1 MRNRQLTFEDGDC
14 TPSEHPEHGHNTPK
28 ARPQRDQS
36 TLSGLSPGPGGMFGS
51 MAIGTSTLNPPISQL
66 AESYLLALQA
76 YRRRPATLDMY
87 TRVLNRFVEF
97 LDETLGKVPALE
109 DLSANSARAHLIFL
123 QQQPRYQDHPFRQ
136 SGGLL
141 APSTLNQHARCLRAF
156 ANWLYQEEY
165 TDDHLLR
172 RLKLPKVPKVEMKP
186 LSRAEVRQ
194 VLASLETRS
203 INGRRSAAIVTL
215 LYDTGMR
222 AGELVGMQLADIRF
236 DTGEISVVGKGEK
249 QRIVVAG
256 RLALRALRRYLEI
269 RREGIGRNE
278 DRVFTNST
286 GMPTTTG
293 DIGHIFRRLRRR
305 CGIERLHA
313 HLLRHSFAVQ
323 FLRNGG
329 DVLTL
334 QRLLGH
340 SSVATTNRYVTLAS
354 VDLVNA
360 HRRNSP
366 LDNS

>member
-1 MRNRQLTFEDGDC
+1 
-14 TPSEHPEHGHNTPK
+14 
-28 ARPQRDQS
+28 
-36 TLSGLSPGPGGMFGS
+36 
-51 MAIGTSTLNPPISQL
+51 MATGTSTLNPPISQL

-76 YRRRPATLDMY
+76 YRRRPGTLDMY
-87 TRVLNRFVEF
+87 RRVLGRFLRF
-97 LDETLGKVPALE
+97 LDENLGRVPALQ
-109 DLSANSARAHLIFL
+109 DLSASRGRAYLIAL
-123 QQQPRYQDHPFRQ
+123 QEAPRYQNHPFRDP
-136 SGGLL
+136 SGLIS
-141 APSTLNQHARCLRAF
+141 PSTINQHARCLRAF

-165 TDDHLLR
+165 TANHLLR
-172 RLKLPKVPKVEMKP
+172 RLKLPKVPKVEMNP
-186 LSRAEVRQ
+186 LSSAEVRQ
-194 VLASLETRS
+194 VLSSLDSRS
-203 INGRRSAAIVTL
+203 VNGRRSAAIVAL

-222 AGELVGMQLADIRF
+222 AGELIGLQLGDISF
-236 DTGEISVVGKGEK
+236 DTGELSVIGKGEK

-256 RLALRALRRYLEI
+256 RLALRTLRRYLEI
-269 RREGIGRNE
+269 RHGGIGRNE

-286 GMPTTTG
+286 GMPMTTG
-293 DIGHIFRRLRRR
+293 DIGHIFRRLRHR

-366 LDNS
+366 LDNA

>member
-1 MRNRQLTFEDGDC
+1 MRNRQLTSGNGDR
-14 TPSEHPEHGHNTPK
+14 TPSGRRVGVRSTPK
-28 ARPQRDQS
+28 ARPHPGQS
-36 TLSGLSPGPGGMFGS
+36 TLSGLSAGPGGMFGS
-51 MAIGTSTLNPPISQL
+51 MATGTSAFNPPISQL

-87 TRVLNRFVEF
+87 TRVLSRFVEF
-97 LDETLGKVPALE
+97 LDDYLGRVPALE
-109 DLSANSARAHLIFL
+109 DLNANSARAHLIYL

-136 SGGLL
+136 SDGLL

-165 TDDHLLR
+165 TANHLLR

-186 LSRAEVRQ
+186 LSRAEVHQ
-194 VLASLETRS
+194 VLASLDSRS
-203 INGRRSAAIVTL
+203 VNGRRSAAIVTL

-222 AGELVGMQLADIRF
+222 AGELVGMQLADVRF

-256 RLALRALRRYLEI
+256 RLALRTLRRYLEI
-269 RREGIGRNE
+269 RHGGIGRNE

-286 GMPTTTG
+286 GVPMTTG
-293 DIGHIFRRLRRR
+293 DVGHIIRRLRRR

-340 SSVATTNRYVTLAS
+340 SSVATTNRYVTLAN